1 MTATSGPSINGPDGS
16 LGRMAH
22 DLNNLMGVVL
32 GFTEMI
38 LRDLDPDDP
47 HRDELLEIKKAG
59 EGAVALAARF
69 MDMARS
75 QREP

>member
-1 MTATSGPSINGPDGS
+1 MTGTAGLSIDGPGGS

-22 DLNNLMGVVL
+22 DLKNLMGVVL

-59 EGAVALAARF
+59 EGAVALAARIT
-69 MDMARS
+69 DMARS
-75 QREP
+75 QKEP

>member
-1 MTATSGPSINGPDGS
+1 
-16 LGRMAH
+16 MAH